1 MLHLRGEHE
10 KRSAAESA
18 SYRETECFH
27 FSVQQPLIALS
38 DVHTHMQMQSF
49 TTVVCYII

>member
-1 MLHLRGEHE
+1 MKNGQQQNLRLIE
-10 KRSAAESA
+10 KLS
-18 SYRETECFH
+18 ECFH

-38 DVHTHMQMQSF
+38 DVHAHMQMQSF